1 MRVSPKLANCASES
15 RGYVQKFYR
24 EVGIGAMSRRGC
36 AAHGKNELRGSYF
49 LPRLTLA

>member
-1 MRVSPKLANCASES
+1 MN

-24 EVGIGAMSRRGC
+24 FVGIAAMSRRGC
-36 AAHGKNELRGSYF
+36 AARGKSELRGSYF